1 MTVHRD
7 ELAAARAALERV
19 VACDAS
25 MRSAELEP
33 LPGGTHRRSW
43 LVTFADGAR
52 AVLRT
57 PVLRSNALL
66 DLETEIRAINVA
78 ADAGLAPGII
88 AADTETGVLLT
99 DYRPGSPWTPAD
111 ARKPLN
117 IVKLTAVLRT
127 LHALPVELPVFAAER
142 IARRYLAA
150 LSLDDTRDA
159 RAASWAAE
167 LVTLAQR
174 YDACHAPTAFC
185 HNDLVAANVL
195 DDGNLAL
202 VDFEYAVR
210 AEPLL
215 DLANVAAM
223 NRFDGDDRRALLAAY
238 RRVEP
243 AAAELEELERLVRMV
258 RLMAW
263 FWALVGHASADDASP
278 YAPYLEELG
287 ARLRED
293 EEQWRT

>member
-1 MTVHRD
+1 MTGRRD
-7 ELAAARAALERV
+7 ELATARAALERV
-19 VACDAS
+19 VAGDAG
-25 MRSAELEP
+25 MQTAALEP
-33 LPGGTHRRSW
+33 LPGGTHRRCW

-57 PVLRSNALL
+57 PVRRSNALL
-66 DLETEIRAINVA
+66 DLPTEIRAMTAA
-78 ADAGLAPGII
+78 ADAGIAPGVI

-111 ARKPLN
+111 ARKPAN
-117 IVKLTAVLRT
+117 IDKLAAVLRT
-127 LHALPVELPVFAAER
+127 LHALPAELPVFAAER

-150 LSLDDTRDA
+150 LPLGLPGA
-159 RAASWAAE
+159 RVSAWGEE
-167 LVTLAQR
+167 LVTLARR
-174 YDACHAPTAFC
+174 YDARYAPTAFC

-195 DDGNLAL
+195 DDGNLVL

-215 DLANVAAM
+215 DLANVAGM
-223 NRFDGDDRRALLAAY
+223 NGFDGDAQRALLIAY
-238 RRVEP
+238 RRAEP
-243 AAAELEELERLVRMV
+243 TGTELDELERLVRMV

-263 FWALVGHASADDASP
+263 FWALVGQASADDSSL
-278 YAPYLEELG
+278 YAPYLAELG

-293 EEQWRT
+293 GE